1 MRGRRMLR
9 ASIVGSASISSRSRC
24 RIEASAKR
32 ARRSS
37 GVLPMISNHVSM
49 LLNVVV
55 PELMLK
61 IL

>member
-1 MRGRRMLR
+1 MLR
-9 ASIVGSASISSRSRC
+9 ASIVASASTSSRSCC
-24 RIEASAKR
+24 RIEASPKR
-32 ARRSS
+32 ARRTS
-37 GVLPMISNHVSM
+37 GALPMMSNHVSM